1 MTVDAFDLMRQ
12 AKWEQEGTNRAVRLY
27 REGVAEA
34 EASGRQA
41 DTAPGKALLRE
52 IIPSLSDH
60 IRVKQKEMEV
70 AIAGQTKQPKWGLV
84 INLLEADVLAAI
96 TLRHALTVPGCSHEA
111 GVSRTAVCKYISD
124 SVRDQVEYSRW
135 VWEQKELN
143 KEAKGDPNHRDIL
156 KIFQR
161 RFPKAQRRTW
171 VRWRLAVLKLR
182 TEPWSEDLKIV
193 LGGCLLQCLLDVAP
207 EYFMLSYV
215 RKGAKNP
222 AFLGLTEKAEALI
235 KDIHTRRELARPQ
248 FMPMIIPPIPW
259 SYPSL

>member
-60 IRVKQKEMEV
+60 IRVKQKEMEA
-70 AIAGQTKQPKWGLV
+70 AIEGQTKQPKWGMV

-96 TLRHALTVPGCSHEA
+96 TLTDALSYLNSHNQDGA
-111 GVSRTAVCKYISD
+111 TRTALAKGIAD
-124 SVRDQVEYSRW
+124 AVRDQVEYCRW
-135 VWEQKELN
+135 IEEQKELN
-143 KEAKGDPNHRDIL
+143 KEAKGDPQHRDIL

-161 RFPKAQRRTW
+161 RFPKVQRRTW

-182 TEPWSEDLKIV
+182 TEPWSEGLKIV
-193 LGGCLLQCLLDVAP
+193 LGGCLIQCLLDAAP
-207 EYFMLSYV
+207 QRFTTHYA
-215 RKGAKNP
+215 RKGSKQT
-222 AFLGLTEKAEALI
+222 AFIRPTQATTDLI
-235 KDIHTRRELARPQ
+235 RDIHTRQEVARPQ

-259 SYPSL
+259 AYPPL